1 MVTVQQVFDM
11 AMHLMDEQAE
21 TTGSTMTDDTEEYK
35 LRTISI
41 LNVIIPSLFPF
52 SDTYDVTTPLA
63 GRPLVPA
70 LAAVDYANPDFTQT
84 IPLDDTLAMG
94 VLPYALAGHLSATE
108 NDDLSAW
115 LMQQYNMKFAD
126 LRSRI
131 PSSFEP
137 ISTPYGL
144 F

>member
-1 MVTVQQVFDM
+1 MTTVQQVFDM
-11 AMHLMDEQAE
+11 AMHMMDEQAE
-21 TTGSTMTDDTEEYK
+21 TTGATMTDDTEEYK

-41 LNVIIPSLFPF
+41 LNAIIPSLFPF
-52 SDTYDVTTPLA
+52 SDTYDVSTPLA
-63 GRPLVPA
+63 GRPRVPA
-70 LAAVDYANPDFTQT
+70 LTATDHANPDFTQT
-84 IPLDDTLAMG
+84 VPLDDTLAMG
-94 VLPYALAGHLSATE
+94 VLPYGLAAHLTATE
-108 NDDLSAW
+108 NSDLSEW

-126 LRSRI
+126 LRGRI